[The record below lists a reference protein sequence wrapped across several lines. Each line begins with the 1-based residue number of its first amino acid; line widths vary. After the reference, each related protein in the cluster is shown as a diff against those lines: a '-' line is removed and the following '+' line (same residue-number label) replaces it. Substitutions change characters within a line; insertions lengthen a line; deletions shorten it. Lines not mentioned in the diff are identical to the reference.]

1 MSALN
6 VWMENCNLVPL
17 VEQETLSDALKLENP
32 NLRQEVSIEDTFIF
46 YGEIHLANI
55 TFFFIVWPLF

>member
-46 YGEIHLANI
+46 SREIH
-55 TFFFIVWPLF
+55 

>member
-6 VWMENCNLVPL
+6 VWMENSNLVPL

-46 YGEIHLANI
+46 YGEIHLPVANI
-55 TFFFIVWPLF
+55 TFFL